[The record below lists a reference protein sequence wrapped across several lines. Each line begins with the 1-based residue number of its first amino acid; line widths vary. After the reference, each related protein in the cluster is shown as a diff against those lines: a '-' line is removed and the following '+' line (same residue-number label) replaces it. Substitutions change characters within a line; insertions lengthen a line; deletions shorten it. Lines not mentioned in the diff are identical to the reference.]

1 MMRKL
6 LEAMTKFAGEPEQKT
21 GEQWVSTDPG
31 TPGKKL
37 VGDSIIKD
45 LSKGVTPKTKE
56 EELAEAFA
64 NFNEDDLG
72 VEEKRPH
79 RTGTRADKVGVRGH
93 KEQPRY
99 KTVKDI
105 DEDSLDN
112 EYEGGESDNDYFD
125 RQKPKKLSKRSQQ
138 RDNAADAR
146 KIGSFSVDGKVVRSN
161 VNGLDHAQVAKELSN
176 KYPGKNIEWKMTS
189 KPFNEGWMNGSDRV
203 NLPDGP
209 MTYWNGTGRLQNEY
223 NELYEKLVPSQ
234 GAAETIEG
242 EVLRA
247 SSKIVYRHF
256 NDGDLFNQA
265 SFDQLEQYIGR
276 VANYDDLAEKAIE
289 FALKAQGNYHP
300 NTGWDSLDAMDYGP
314 TDDDN
319 GWDEDDEEDDE
330 DDTNWEEEDDE
341 LEESSNVV
349 ARYADD
355 RSRGTGFVYNVDA
368 TGQIT
373 SSGNIRHNKKFSTPE
388 KAMAYLDKCGFTKK
402 GELEEGMEEFAKSQ
416 AKKRAEKR
424 KSIPW
429 PKEVPSD
436 AEQER
441 NRTRDEEEN
450 DPHPYADTP
459 DLDEAKWR
467 ENPDA
472 YSSELDD
479 EGNEYKKSKGDVGR
493 DLLKKDKLGYT
504 RPGNANVVSK
514 GARTG
519 KATQSHINQLKGNIK
534 HSLANHG
541 KANLPEGEHDAEFID
556 HEDNWYNMA
565 DWARAEFKKGK
576 SVEEVIKYLRDNDY
590 IRPQDTNNFMKTVRG
605 EKWNES
611 VEQGDSL
618 EEGRTMHANFQDW
631 KDHAESAG
639 YTVDHTPEDVGYNFH
654 AVDPATGSVKGKF
667 CKTHIP
673 QNSHGFV
680 HDADSKK
687 RMAEG
692 KHFRTAYGWAGGRN
706 EKTGKMY
713 KHPDQIKADREANKM
728 AIAQAQIDADR
739 ENERDRFSQEELYP
753 SDDSHDLDESTGP
766 EIFTGYN
773 EWVQEVAYS
782 VIGGHPKFKRTDSQE
797 LAIDRDSKK
806 IVGVWDNNDGE
817 GTAGQ
822 NYVFDDGVYVISANE
837 GWEADLDEDD
847 VSNPVNYTLGNTPD
861 PEYIYSIFRDGKKEG
876 TYHSLEQA
884 KRIVANMKKTKGI
897 PVDYK
902 IKRSQRNKLAGPK
915 GALPEANLLDES
927 TGPEIFTD
935 FNTWKKAAISIM
947 RGKASIAKQ
956 YTHPPSSNNP
966 QIIAV
971 DLQDGTVTGV
981 WDDNEGT
988 GTIGQTYVFV
998 KGGHYKTKAPTE
1010 PNTYANEGWEA
1021 DLARSNRERMK
1032 KERAAAKPMK
1042 PIAKAKPDYSRVFQD
1057 INSAI
1062 GDTFPDGDPMDALMR
1077 KYRDSYGDLNID
1089 LLNKACR
1096 VNGAKSY
1103 HDYVAKVWQQHMQD
1117 NPDLVQGG
1125 NPWIAEGKS
1134 SESIS
1139 KYAKELVAKMGHE
1152 EALEHALMMANMS
1165 RDTKWFPVIRY
1176 IRANKQG
1183 VAENGHPQ
1191 HYVDRYNKDLERKID
1206 KDFDPDYDRKMSD
1219 QEFEAKLKQ
1228 RGKERNKGIAEGQE
1242 DDGIYIGAKVYHR
1255 SHQTA
1260 EPFEVI
1266 QIIDDQRVR
1275 VIDDV
1280 GNKAVVLISEL
1291 VPATVSE
1298 GWESGEERT
1307 RPVERDP
1314 DAEYDARRQE
1324 KLDAEADKA
1333 PKTTTYQCVGRGP
1346 NDEPNYKFGP
1356 EHNTSE
1362 EAVAY
1367 RKKLMAN
1374 PKTPNPRDIGIRT
1387 ISKVAKG
1394 INEDVTSTDPL
1405 EGALLDAIH
1414 ELIGQ
1419 GHTDV
1424 DPMVLTNMVVAATSQ
1439 PFLLKDLV
1447 DANNNSQAVQHYID
1461 SISPSKVKFSSD
1473 MLTVKNEDPA
1483 KDKAKAQAGVSSMAS
1498 RAANRNRLGEGTET
1512 PLRDKEDYNAKR
1524 KALQQIQMTPGTEK
1538 DPQLKAELA
1547 RRLHSLNQQYSTL
1560 HEQISKFKESRGHKI
1575 IATKLGNM
1583 DRMQNV
1589 QIPTPAERQEQLRI
1603 AKAKEETGKK
1613 QVKEFA
1619 APGANP
1625 AAPAGTTAP
1634 ANDPIAKQKA
1644 QQIANASNTIKS
1656 ATGSSVAAPVLA
1668 TALDAAS
1675 KGQANPSQVK
1685 AIAPVVNIANAAA
1698 KDPKLAGQFKTLA
1711 NQAKTS

>member
-6 LEAMTKFAGEPEQKT
+6 LEAMTKFAGEPEQKP
-21 GEQWVSTDPG
+21 GEQWKGTDKG

-72 VEEKRPH
+72 VEEKRPG
-79 RTGTRADKVGVRGH
+79 RKSDRPSR
-93 KEQPRY
+93 
-99 KTVKDI
+99 
-105 DEDSLDN
+105 
-112 EYEGGESDNDYFD
+112 EYTKNG
-125 RQKPKKLSKRSQQ
+125 KPSKRYTPV
-138 RDNAADAR
+138 
-146 KIGSFSVDGKVVRSN
+146 K
-161 VNGLDHAQVAKELSN
+161 
-176 KYPGKNIEWKMTS
+176 
-189 KPFNEGWMNGSDRV
+189 EGWMNGSDRV

-265 SFDQLEQYIGR
+265 SFDQLKQYIGT
-276 VANYDDLAEKAIE
+276 VTDYDDLAEKAIE

-314 TDDDN
+314 TDDND
-319 GWDEDDEEDDE
+319 GWDEDDEYDDE
-330 DDTNWEEEDDE
+330 DDTNWDEEDDE
-341 LEESSNVV
+341 LEESSDVV
-349 ARYADD
+349 ARYADN
-355 RSRGTGFVYNVDA
+355 RARGTGFVYNVDA

-441 NRTRDEEEN
+441 NLTRDEEEN
-450 DPHPYADTP
+450 DPHPYTQ
-459 DLDEAKWR
+459 
-467 ENPDA
+467 
-472 YSSELDD
+472 
-479 EGNEYKKSKGDVGR
+479 
-493 DLLKKDKLGYT
+493 
-504 RPGNANVVSK
+504 VS
-514 GARTG
+514 
-519 KATQSHINQLKGNIK
+519 
-534 HSLANHG
+534 
-541 KANLPEGEHDAEFID
+541 EGEHDAEFID

-590 IRPQDTNNFMKTVRG
+590 LGPRDINNFMKTVSG

-611 VEQGDSL
+611 VEQGVN
-618 EEGRTMHANFQDW
+618 EGVDDVYSITSERNGRERSKSGTL
-631 KDHAESAG
+631 AELIEYYG
-639 YTVDHTPEDVGYNFH
+639 YTLETGKSYEHARGNRKINLNPKNIESLVQNLNNAKSNAAANGQSNERFYVDHGN
-654 AVDPATGSVKGKF
+654 
-667 CKTHIP
+667 
-673 QNSHGFV
+673 
-680 HDADSKK
+680 
-687 RMAEG
+687 MAEG
-692 KHFRTAYGWAGGRN
+692 KHFKTAYGWAGGRN

-713 KHPDQIKADREANKM
+713 KHPDQIKADREAKKAVAKDAMNNMFGGAAEDLTQNLKIKEADMFKAGQRAIKNIKSTTQQRKSEAEKM

-753 SDDSHDLDESTGP
+753 SDDSHDLDE
-766 EIFTGYN
+766 
-773 EWVQEVAYS
+773 
-782 VIGGHPKFKRTDSQE
+782 
-797 LAIDRDSKK
+797 
-806 IVGVWDNNDGE
+806 
-817 GTAGQ
+817 
-822 NYVFDDGVYVISANE
+822 
-837 GWEADLDEDD
+837 DD
-847 VSNPVNYTLGNTPD
+847 VSKPVNYTLGNTPD

-915 GALPEANLLDES
+915 GALPEANLS
-927 TGPEIFTD
+927 
-935 FNTWKKAAISIM
+935 
-947 RGKASIAKQ
+947 
-956 YTHPPSSNNP
+956 
-966 QIIAV
+966 
-971 DLQDGTVTGV
+971 
-981 WDDNEGT
+981 
-988 GTIGQTYVFV
+988 
-998 KGGHYKTKAPTE
+998 
-1010 PNTYANEGWEA
+1010 ANEGWEA
-1021 DLARSNRERMK
+1021 DLAKSNRERMK
-1032 KERAAAKPMK
+1032 KERAAATPAK
-1042 PIAKAKPDYSRVFQD
+1042 PIAKAKPNYDRVFQD

-1125 NPWIAEGKS
+1125 NPWVAEGEVSTRKYEMMLRNGQVKKFVAKDDADAKRIAAGHGAKSVIRMKGNVPGNKIAENDHS
-1134 SESIS
+1134 
-1139 KYAKELVAKMGHE
+1139 
-1152 EALEHALMMANMS
+1152 
-1165 RDTKWFPVIRY
+1165 
-1176 IRANKQG
+1176 
-1183 VAENGHPQ
+1183 Q

-1206 KDFDPDYDRKMSD
+1206 KDFDPDYDRSMSD
-1219 QEFEAKLKQ
+1219 QEFQAKLKQ
-1228 RGKERNKGIAEGQE
+1228 RGKERDQSRINLDEEEIPDQSGIYITGQQGEYIDGPFDDLRLVRHEWDLHPEYYKIAHKEELTHEEAWERFGIVEGLGNLKNIGDLVKQSHDKIRASIQSKVGMTQDQINDAGAKKIKAKWKNIGDEIIKSRLGEAPQGVAEGLVKDIKRLATGKDVKSRAGQEIAKSQDASMKGDTKTSKKHFDRYDKLDKLANKGQGVAEGQE

-1275 VIDDV
+1275 VIDDF

-1298 GWESGEERT
+1298 GWESGPEERT
-1307 RPVERDP
+1307 TRERDP

-1424 DPMVLTNMVVAATSQ
+1424 DPMVLTNMVVAATSR

-1512 PLRDKEDYNAKR
+1512 PLQNKEDYNAKR
-1524 KALQQIQMTPGTEK
+1524 KALQDIQLDPDTAK
-1538 DPQLKAELA
+1538 DPQLKAEVI
-1547 RRLHSLNQQYSTL
+1547 RRLASLNQQYSML
-1560 HEQISKFKESRGHKI
+1560 REQISKFKESRGHKV

-1589 QIPTPAERQEQLRI
+1589 QVPSPAERQEQLRI
-1603 AKAKEETGKK
+1603 AKEKEQAGKK

-1619 APGANP
+1619 APGMNP
-1625 AAPAGTTAP
+1625 ATPVATNTAAKPDPATVAKAAAATNTLKAATGTVVAPATL
-1634 ANDPIAKQKA
+1634 DKA
-1644 QQIANASNTIKS
+1644 LDS
-1656 ATGSSVAAPVLA
+1656 ATQGTATSTDVKALAPIMGVVNK
-1668 TALDAAS
+1668 AAS
-1675 KGQANPSQVK
+1675 
-1685 AIAPVVNIANAAA
+1685 
-1698 KDPKLAGQFKTLA
+1698 DPKLAAQFKNLA
-1711 NQAKTS
+1711 NQAKTTP

>member
-1 MMRKL
+1 MRKL
-6 LEAMTKFAGEPEQKT
+6 LEAMTKFAGQPEQKP
-21 GEQWVSTDPG
+21 GEQWKGTDTG

-223 NELYEKLVPSQ
+223 NELYEKLVPGQ

-300 NTGWDSLDAMDYGP
+300 NTGWDSLDVMDYGP
-314 TDDDN
+314 
-319 GWDEDDEEDDE
+319 EEEEEYDDEEDDE
-330 DDTNWEEEDDE
+330 DDYQDWEDPNED
-341 LEESSNVV
+341 N
-349 ARYADD
+349 
-355 RSRGTGFVYNVDA
+355 
-368 TGQIT
+368 
-373 SSGNIRHNKKFSTPE
+373 
-388 KAMAYLDKCGFTKK
+388 LD
-402 GELEEGMEEFAKSQ
+402 
-416 AKKRAEKR
+416 
-424 KSIPW
+424 
-429 PKEVPSD
+429 
-436 AEQER
+436 
-441 NRTRDEEEN
+441 
-450 DPHPYADTP
+450 
-459 DLDEAKWR
+459 
-467 ENPDA
+467 
-472 YSSELDD
+472 
-479 EGNEYKKSKGDVGR
+479 
-493 DLLKKDKLGYT
+493 
-504 RPGNANVVSK
+504 
-514 GARTG
+514 
-519 KATQSHINQLKGNIK
+519 
-534 HSLANHG
+534 
-541 KANLPEGEHDAEFID
+541 EGEHDAEFID

-590 IRPQDTNNFMKTVRG
+590 LGPRDINNFMKTVRG

-611 VEQGDSL
+611 VE
-618 EEGRTMHANFQDW
+618 
-631 KDHAESAG
+631 
-639 YTVDHTPEDVGYNFH
+639 
-654 AVDPATGSVKGKF
+654 
-667 CKTHIP
+667 
-673 QNSHGFV
+673 
-680 HDADSKK
+680 
-687 RMAEG
+687 EG
-692 KHFRTAYGWAGGRN
+692 KHFKTAYGWAGGRN

-713 KHPDQIKADREANKM
+713 KHPDQIKADREAKKSATAQQSKDAMNNMFGGDAEDLTQNLKIKEAGMPSSVIKHKQALASKTPEALYAGFKQVADKQGKSVESLARSAAWRHGYGKGNGQGSAHYWDKIKHLGETVSEADMFKAGQRAIKNIKSTEQQRKSEAEKM

-837 GWEADLDEDD
+837 GWEANL
-847 VSNPVNYTLGNTPD
+847 
-861 PEYIYSIFRDGKKEG
+861 
-876 TYHSLEQA
+876 A
-884 KRIVANMKKTKGI
+884 KT
-897 PVDYK
+897 
-902 IKRSQRNKLAGPK
+902 
-915 GALPEANLLDES
+915 
-927 TGPEIFTD
+927 
-935 FNTWKKAAISIM
+935 
-947 RGKASIAKQ
+947 
-956 YTHPPSSNNP
+956 
-966 QIIAV
+966 
-971 DLQDGTVTGV
+971 
-981 WDDNEGT
+981 
-988 GTIGQTYVFV
+988 
-998 KGGHYKTKAPTE
+998 
-1010 PNTYANEGWEA
+1010 
-1021 DLARSNRERMK
+1021 NRERMK
-1032 KERAAAKPMK
+1032 KERAAAIPAKPL
-1042 PIAKAKPDYSRVFQD
+1042 AKAKPNYDRVFQD

-1103 HDYVAKVWQQHMQD
+1103 HDYVAKVWQQYMQD

-1125 NPWIAEGKS
+1125 NPWVAEGEVSTRKYEMMLRNGQVKKFVAKDDADAKRIAAGHGAKSVIRMKGNVPGNKIAE
-1134 SESIS
+1134 
-1139 KYAKELVAKMGHE
+1139 
-1152 EALEHALMMANMS
+1152 N
-1165 RDTKWFPVIRY
+1165 D
-1176 IRANKQG
+1176 
-1183 VAENGHPQ
+1183 HPQ

-1206 KDFDPDYDRKMSD
+1206 KDFDPDYDRSMSD

-1228 RGKERNKGIAEGQE
+1228 RGKERNKGVA
-1242 DDGIYIGAKVYHR
+1242 
-1255 SHQTA
+1255 
-1260 EPFEVI
+1260 
-1266 QIIDDQRVR
+1266 
-1275 VIDDV
+1275 
-1280 GNKAVVLISEL
+1280 
-1291 VPATVSE
+1291 E
-1298 GWESGEERT
+1298 GWESGPEERT
-1307 RPVERDP
+1307 TRERDP

-1324 KLDAEADKA
+1324 KLDAEADSA

-1394 INEDVTSTDPL
+1394 INEVTKSTYVGAMQKATDPNYTGDADSDKIVNRARKQQGNKFADDLGGVHKGHWPATYGKDDKEVERGYDKLSNRTPARVTAAGKANKQDVSALKGKIRTNEDITSSDPL
-1405 EGALLDAIH
+1405 EGALLDAIQ
-1414 ELIGQ
+1414 ELISQ

-1512 PLRDKEDYNAKR
+1512 PLQNKEDYNAKR
-1524 KALQQIQMTPGTEK
+1524 KALQDIQLDPDTAK
-1538 DPQLKAELA
+1538 DPQLKAEVI
-1547 RRLHSLNQQYSTL
+1547 RRLASLNQQYSML
-1560 HEQISKFKESRGHKI
+1560 REQISKFKESRGHKV

-1589 QIPTPAERQEQLRI
+1589 QVPSPVERQEQLRI
-1603 AKAKEETGKK
+1603 AKAKEEAGKK

-1619 APGANP
+1619 APGMNP
-1625 AAPAGTTAP
+1625 ATPVATNTAAKPDPAAVAKAAAATNTLKAATGTVVAPATL
-1634 ANDPIAKQKA
+1634 DKA
-1644 QQIANASNTIKS
+1644 LDS
-1656 ATGSSVAAPVLA
+1656 ATQGTATSTDVKALAPIMGVVNK
-1668 TALDAAS
+1668 AAS
-1675 KGQANPSQVK
+1675 
-1685 AIAPVVNIANAAA
+1685 
-1698 KDPKLAGQFKTLA
+1698 DPKLAAQFKNLA
-1711 NQAKTS
+1711 NQAKTTP

>member
-6 LEAMTKFAGEPEQKT
+6 LEAMTKFAGEPEQKP
-21 GEQWVSTDPG
+21 GEQWKGTDKG
-31 TPGKKL
+31 TPGNKL
-37 VGDSIIKD
+37 VGSADESVLKD

-72 VEEKRPH
+72 VEEKRPG
-79 RTGTRADKVGVRGH
+79 RKSDRPSR
-93 KEQPRY
+93 
-99 KTVKDI
+99 
-105 DEDSLDN
+105 
-112 EYEGGESDNDYFD
+112 EYTKNG
-125 RQKPKKLSKRSQQ
+125 KPSKRYTPV
-138 RDNAADAR
+138 
-146 KIGSFSVDGKVVRSN
+146 K
-161 VNGLDHAQVAKELSN
+161 
-176 KYPGKNIEWKMTS
+176 
-189 KPFNEGWMNGSDRV
+189 EGWMNGSDRV

-265 SFDQLEQYIGR
+265 SFDQLKQYIGT
-276 VANYDDLAEKAIE
+276 VTDYDDLAEKAIE

-319 GWDEDDEEDDE
+319 GWDEEDEYDDE
-330 DDTNWEEEDDE
+330 DDTNWDEEDDE
-341 LEESSNVV
+341 LGESSDVV

-355 RSRGTGFVYNVDA
+355 RARGTGFVYNVDA

-373 SSGNIRHNKKFSTPE
+373 SSGNIRHNKKFSSPE

-429 PKEVPSD
+429 PKEVPTD

-450 DPHPYADTP
+450 DPHPYTQ
-459 DLDEAKWR
+459 
-467 ENPDA
+467 
-472 YSSELDD
+472 
-479 EGNEYKKSKGDVGR
+479 VG
-493 DLLKKDKLGYT
+493 
-504 RPGNANVVSK
+504 
-514 GARTG
+514 
-519 KATQSHINQLKGNIK
+519 
-534 HSLANHG
+534 
-541 KANLPEGEHDAEFID
+541 EGEHDAEFID

-590 IRPQDTNNFMKTVRG
+590 LGPRDINNFMKTVSG

-611 VEQGDSL
+611 VE
-618 EEGRTMHANFQDW
+618 
-631 KDHAESAG
+631 
-639 YTVDHTPEDVGYNFH
+639 
-654 AVDPATGSVKGKF
+654 
-667 CKTHIP
+667 
-673 QNSHGFV
+673 
-680 HDADSKK
+680 
-687 RMAEG
+687 EG

-713 KHPDQIKADREANKM
+713 KHPDQIKADREAKKAVAKDAMNNMFGGDAEDLTQNLKIREAGMPSSVIKHKQALASKTPEALYAGFKQVADKQGKSVESLARSAAWRHGYGKGNGQGSAHYWDKIKHLSETVSEADMFKAGQRAIKNIKSTTQQRKSEAEKM

-753 SDDSHDLDESTGP
+753 SDDSHD
-766 EIFTGYN
+766 
-773 EWVQEVAYS
+773 
-782 VIGGHPKFKRTDSQE
+782 
-797 LAIDRDSKK
+797 
-806 IVGVWDNNDGE
+806 
-817 GTAGQ
+817 
-822 NYVFDDGVYVISANE
+822 
-837 GWEADLDEDD
+837 
-847 VSNPVNYTLGNTPD
+847 
-861 PEYIYSIFRDGKKEG
+861 
-876 TYHSLEQA
+876 
-884 KRIVANMKKTKGI
+884 
-897 PVDYK
+897 VD
-902 IKRSQRNKLAGPK
+902 
-915 GALPEANLLDES
+915 
-927 TGPEIFTD
+927 
-935 FNTWKKAAISIM
+935 
-947 RGKASIAKQ
+947 
-956 YTHPPSSNNP
+956 
-966 QIIAV
+966 
-971 DLQDGTVTGV
+971 
-981 WDDNEGT
+981 
-988 GTIGQTYVFV
+988 
-998 KGGHYKTKAPTE
+998 
-1010 PNTYANEGWEA
+1010 EGWEA

-1032 KERAAAKPMK
+1032 KERAAAKPMA
-1042 PIAKAKPDYSRVFQD
+1042 PIAKAKPNYDRVFQD

-1125 NPWIAEGKS
+1125 NPW
-1134 SESIS
+1134 
-1139 KYAKELVAKMGHE
+1139 
-1152 EALEHALMMANMS
+1152 
-1165 RDTKWFPVIRY
+1165 
-1176 IRANKQG
+1176 
-1183 VAENGHPQ
+1183 VAENDHPQ

-1206 KDFDPDYDRKMSD
+1206 KDFDPDYNRKMSD
-1219 QEFEAKLKQ
+1219 QEFQAKLKQ
-1228 RGKERNKGIAEGQE
+1228 RGKERDQSRINLDEEEIPDQS
-1242 DDGIYIGAKVYHR
+1242 GIYITGQQGEYIDGPFDDLRSVRHEWDLHPEYYKKAHKEELTHEEAWERFGIVEGLGNLKNIGDLVKQSHDKIRASIQSKVGMTQDQINDAGAKKIK
-1255 SHQTA
+1255 A
-1260 EPFEVI
+1260 KWKNIGDE
-1266 QIIDDQRVR
+1266 IIKSRLGEAPQGV
-1275 VIDDV
+1275 
-1280 GNKAVVLISEL
+1280 A
-1291 VPATVSE
+1291 E
-1298 GWESGEERT
+1298 GWESGPDEPRT
-1307 RPVERDP
+1307 QERDP

-1324 KLDAEADKA
+1324 KLDAEADSA

-1424 DPMVLTNMVVAATSQ
+1424 DPMVLTNMVVAATSR

-1512 PLRDKEDYNAKR
+1512 PLQNKEDYNAKR
-1524 KALQQIQMTPGTEK
+1524 KALQDIQLDPDTAK
-1538 DPQLKAELA
+1538 DPQLKAEVI
-1547 RRLHSLNQQYSTL
+1547 RRLASLNQQYSML
-1560 HEQISKFKESRGHKI
+1560 REQISKFKESRGHKV

-1589 QIPTPAERQEQLRI
+1589 QVPSPAERQEQLRI
-1603 AKAKEETGKK
+1603 AKEKEQAGKK

-1619 APGANP
+1619 APGMNP
-1625 AAPAGTTAP
+1625 ATPVATNTAAKPDPATVAKAAAATNTLKAATGTVVAPATL
-1634 ANDPIAKQKA
+1634 DKA
-1644 QQIANASNTIKS
+1644 LDS
-1656 ATGSSVAAPVLA
+1656 ATQGTATSTDVKALAPIMGVVNK
-1668 TALDAAS
+1668 AAS
-1675 KGQANPSQVK
+1675 
-1685 AIAPVVNIANAAA
+1685 
-1698 KDPKLAGQFKTLA
+1698 DPKLAAQFKNLA
-1711 NQAKTS
+1711 NQAKTTP